1 MTNVLGCVLMA
12 GVTFPLSFLVART
25 CLRGV
30 LRIVTGS
37 EHRDMI

>member
-1 MTNVLGCVLMA
+1 MENLFACVLMA
-12 GVTFPLSFLVART
+12 AVSLPLSFLVART

-37 EHRDMI
+37 NKRSML